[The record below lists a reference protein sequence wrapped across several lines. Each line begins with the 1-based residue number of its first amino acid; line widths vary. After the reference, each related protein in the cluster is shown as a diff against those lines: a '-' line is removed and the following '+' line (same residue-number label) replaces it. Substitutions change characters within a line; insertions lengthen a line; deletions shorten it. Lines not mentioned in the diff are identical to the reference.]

1 LFYFVLVMVEVIVDG
16 LPVVFVT
23 VLEEVVLAVLERH
36 NQLLHFGHQTINVF
50 AVASHCLQ
58 VRP

>member
-1 LFYFVLVMVEVIVDG
+1 MVEVIVDG